1 MRGFRVMLMGLGLM
15 IAALALTSIR
25 NVKLAWVIG
34 AAGIIVFLVSGY
46 LFLKDRRR
54 RK

>member
-15 IAALALTSIR
+15 VAAIAFTSIR
-25 NVKLAWVIG
+25 DVTLAWVIG
-34 AAGIIVFLVSGY
+34 AAGIVIFFVSGY
-46 LFLKDRRR
+46 LFLKERSR